1 MSRLRPCVETKITTN
16 NMAMSQNDKTKSQND
31 KTGSQNDNPGSQNDN
46 PESQN
51 DKTGSQNDNPESQND
66 KKCKWCLNTFSRNFT
81 LNKHTNVCKLVDDP
95 IRKLEMELGIIPDL
109 KSCVC
114 RFCKKSYK
122 CISRHECKKQAEYLE
137 SIKIKKRTTSG
148 NVYNI
153 NKGTINNI
161 YKNINNVTV
170 NLDASQVIEELRVIN
185 KVIGGKLQPYL
196 TAGKWITAVETMVR
210 EDPGNR
216 TVSLASMKSM
226 EGMILTEN
234 GWVAEPADFLVEQ
247 TFKFAAQHLHNMENN
262 LVECNPRV
270 IPANNETWR
279 EVGHFAKDGL
289 NYKGFGGSASGG
301 DQVRKLRTAFKVA
314 MVNYSNKKN
323 TPPADDF

>member
-1 MSRLRPCVETKITTN
+1 MSRLRPCVETKATTN
-16 NMAMSQNDKTKSQND
+16 NTRM
-31 KTGSQNDNPGSQNDN
+31 SQNDN

-51 DKTGSQNDNPESQND
+51 DKPRSQNDNPDIKND

-114 RFCKKSYK
+114 RFCKKDYK

-137 SIKIKKRTTSG
+137 SIKIKKRTTGG
-148 NVYNI
+148 NIYNI

-170 NLDASQVIEELRVIN
+170 NLDASQVIEELRAIN
-185 KVIGGKLQPYL
+185 KVIGKLQPYL

-247 TFKFAAQHLHNMENN
+247 TFKFAAQHLHNMEND

-323 TPPADDF
+323 TPPGDDF